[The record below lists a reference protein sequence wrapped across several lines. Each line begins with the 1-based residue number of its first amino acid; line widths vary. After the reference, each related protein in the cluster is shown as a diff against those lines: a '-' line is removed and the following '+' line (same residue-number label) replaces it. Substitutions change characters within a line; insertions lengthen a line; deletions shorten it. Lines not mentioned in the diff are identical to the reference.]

1 MVNLLDITQMG
12 NTTYL
17 PKISQFLP
25 IQDNQAILKSNGDG
39 VVSQIITTRCNV
51 DVNAHCN
58 VDLGKM
64 DGVTP
69 LLNLCPSLRTIH
81 PIKYHNVSFLDVYS
95 LLLFVQHLDMSKLN
109 CV

>member
-1 MVNLLDITQMG
+1 M
-12 NTTYL
+12 
-17 PKISQFLP
+17 SQFLV
-25 IQDNQAILKSNGDG
+25 IQDNQAMLHSIRAGA
-39 VVSQIITTRCNV
+39 VSKLITARYTV
-51 DVNAHCN
+51 DVTAHCN